1 LAPVLLPITLAAV
14 GGAGIINFWLAVRTG
29 LIRHETGVEL
39 GDGGNVPLIRRMR
52 AHANFVEYAPF
63 VLLLIALIEFSIGS
77 PVWLWAVSSVFLI
90 ARIAHALGMDG
101 MPGGRAAG
109 TFVTFAVLLALS
121 VYAVALPFTGGIGR
135 VVTET
140 VIRVR

>member
-1 LAPVLLPITLAAV
+1 MPITLTAV

-29 LIRHETGVEL
+29 LIRRQSGVGI

-63 VLLLIALIEFSIGS
+63 VLLLIALIEVSIGS

-101 MPGGRAAG
+101 MPGGREGG
-109 TFVTFAVLLALS
+109 TFVTFAVLLGLS
-121 VYAVALPFTGGIGR
+121 VYAVALPFTGGFGHAA
-135 VVTET
+135 TET

>member
-1 LAPVLLPITLAAV
+1 MPITLTAV

-29 LIRHETGVEL
+29 LIRRQTGVEL
-39 GDGGNVPLIRRMR
+39 GDGGNLPLIRRMR

-63 VLLLIALIEFSIGS
+63 VLMLIALIEVSIGS

-101 MPGGRAAG
+101 MPTGREAG
-109 TFVTFAVLLALS
+109 TFVTFAVLLGLS
-121 VYAVALPFTGGIGR
+121 VYAVALPFTGGVGR
-135 VVTET
+135 QVTET